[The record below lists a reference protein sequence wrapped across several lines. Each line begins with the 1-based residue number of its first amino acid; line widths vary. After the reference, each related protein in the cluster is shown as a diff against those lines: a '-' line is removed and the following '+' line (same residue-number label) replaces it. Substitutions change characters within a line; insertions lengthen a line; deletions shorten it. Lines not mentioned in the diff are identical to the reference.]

1 MRLSSFFVITHIIF
15 RAVLGIV
22 FRMVLGAIPGAV
34 LGAIPGAVLGA
45 VLGAESDIDIRV
57 RRKSLYNSSFPT
69 TPDVPA
75 MQAFTASS

>member
-22 FRMVLGAIPGAV
+22 FRMVLGA
-34 LGAIPGAVLGA
+34 

-57 RRKSLYNSSFPT
+57 RLKSLYNSNFHT
-69 TPDVPA
+69 TPDVSA
-75 MQAFTASS
+75 MQAFTTSS

>member
-22 FRMVLGAIPGAV
+22 FRMV

>member
-34 LGAIPGAVLGA
+34 LGA
-45 VLGAESDIDIRV
+45 ESDIDIRV
-57 RRKSLYNSSFPT
+57 RRKSLYNSSFQT

>member
-22 FRMVLGAIPGAV
+22 FRMVLGA
-34 LGAIPGAVLGA
+34 
-45 VLGAESDIDIRV
+45 ESDIDIRV
-57 RRKSLYNSSFPT
+57 RRKSLYTSSFPT

>member
-1 MRLSSFFVITHIIF
+1 MRLSSIFVITHIIF

-22 FRMVLGAIPGAV
+22 FRMVLGAIP
-34 LGAIPGAVLGA
+34 GA

>member
-15 RAVLGIV
+15 RAGLGIV
-22 FRMVLGAIPGAV
+22 FRMVLGAIP
-34 LGAIPGAVLGA
+34 GA

>member
-34 LGAIPGAVLGA
+34 LGA
-45 VLGAESDIDIRV
+45 ESDIDIRV
-57 RRKSLYNSSFPT
+57 RRKSLYTSSFPT

>member
-22 FRMVLGAIPGAV
+22 FRMVLGAIP
-34 LGAIPGAVLGA
+34 GA